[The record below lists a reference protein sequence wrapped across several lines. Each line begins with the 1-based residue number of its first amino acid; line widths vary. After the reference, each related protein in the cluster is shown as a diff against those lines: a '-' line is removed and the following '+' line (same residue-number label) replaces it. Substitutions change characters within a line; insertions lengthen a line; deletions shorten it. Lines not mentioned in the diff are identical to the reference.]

1 MGGGSWS
8 SDAYSHLK
16 ASYSNL
22 SKDQIFT
29 NKTISRDMS
38 PFKLGVRE
46 SRDSS
51 EHPESIAVMVALDVT
66 GSMGSIPAYLIK
78 NKLGILME
86 TLINHKIPDAQIMFL
101 AVGDHECDDSPLQL
115 GQFESGTQLIN
126 QWLKNI
132 YIEGGGGGNAGESY
146 ALAWLIAGRHTSIDC
161 FEKRGLKGFLFT
173 IGDEPNLDNY
183 PYESLKKIMG
193 YEDLPTTG
201 SLLSIFKN
209 KNLTATQ
216 LVQEAQRLYHVFHLI
231 VNKPSDMVIS
241 GWKKLL
247 GEHAI
252 VVDNYENVAEVMAS
266 TVALVQGSLLED
278 VMHDF
283 TPSAKS
289 TVTTALASLR
299 SSLPSQVG
307 KSGTGVHKF

>member
-1 MGGGSWS
+1 
-8 SDAYSHLK
+8 
-16 ASYSNL
+16 
-22 SKDQIFT
+22 
-29 NKTISRDMS
+29 
-38 PFKLGVRE
+38 
-46 SRDSS
+46 
-51 EHPESIAVMVALDVT
+51 
-66 GSMGSIPAYLIK
+66 MGSIPAYLIK

-101 AVGDHECDDSPLQL
+101 AVGDHECDNSPLQV
-115 GQFESGTQLIN
+115 GQFESGTEQIN

-132 YIEGGGGGNAGESY
+132 YIESGGGGNGGESY
-146 ALAWLIAGRHTSIDC
+146 ALAWLVAGRHTSIDC

-173 IGDEPNLDNY
+173 IGDEPNLENY
-183 PYESLKKIMG
+183 PHESLQKIMG
-193 YEDLPTTG
+193 YEELTTTG

-209 KNLTATQ
+209 KNFTATQ
-216 LVQEAQRLYHVFHLI
+216 LVQEAQRLFHVFHLI
-231 VNKPSDMVIS
+231 VNQPGSTVIS

-283 TPSAKS
+283 SPSAKT
-289 TVTTALASLR
+289 TVTTALASLK
-299 SSLPSQVG
+299 SSLPSQAG
-307 KSGTGVHKF
+307 KTVKGVHKF